1 MNWREFDIMLS
12 PEEKTKA
19 LRKQY
24 PLTVY
29 AEECWEIYD
38 EVEARIIATF
48 YNEEEA
54 VNYIEWQNEKDNDNE

>member
-1 MNWREFDIMLS
+1 MTEIDFGKT
-12 PEEKTKA
+12 PEERRKA

-48 YNEEEA
+48 YNEENA
-54 VNYIEWQNEKDNDNE
+54 VNYIEWQNEKDNEDD